1 MENKK
6 TCTYCGKEDFN
17 GRKYN
22 NEFYCGRHYRQLLKY
37 GKIKRTRQDL
47 NEIILYNDHAEIIL
61 YNKNQK
67 EIARAT
73 IDLDDIEKI
82 KDYRWNFDTKK
93 GYATTHYDD
102 KIICLHNLIM
112 GYDVDHIN
120 RNKLC
125 NEKWNFRKVNKSENM
140 MNSIISI
147 RNTSGV
153 KGVSWDSSRN
163 KWAASIRAYGHTYN
177 LGRYDNFDDAV
188 EVRIKYEAKLFNKYS
203 QYYNPN
209 TNLIEFKYYSGGK
222 EKYIIIAI

>member
-82 KDYRWNFDTKK
+82 KDYR
-93 GYATTHYDD
+93 
-102 KIICLHNLIM
+102 
-112 GYDVDHIN
+112 
-120 RNKLC
+120 C
-125 NEKWNFRKVNKSENM
+125 N
-140 MNSIISI
+140 
-147 RNTSGV
+147 
-153 KGVSWDSSRN
+153 
-163 KWAASIRAYGHTYN
+163 
-177 LGRYDNFDDAV
+177 
-188 EVRIKYEAKLFNKYS
+188 
-203 QYYNPN
+203 
-209 TNLIEFKYYSGGK
+209 
-222 EKYIIIAI
+222 